1 MRIIGGKYKG
11 KTIPEVKGISARP
24 TTDYAKESLFNILT
38 NKTDL
43 IGAKVLD
50 LFCGTGNISF
60 EFASR
65 GAIEVISVDQ
75 SLATYQFVNT
85 FAKQLKAPIKCVKSD
100 VFKFLAAH
108 KSTYDI
114 IFCDPPYDMPGVIS
128 LAPLIFENNLLND
141 DGYLII
147 EHSKEISMIDLE
159 GFEEQRVYG
168 KVNFS
173 FFSKHQ

>member
-24 TTDYAKESLFNILT
+24 TTDYGKESLFNILT
-38 NKTDL
+38 NKTEL

-65 GAIEVISVDQ
+65 GANEVICVDQ

-85 FAKQLKAPIKCVKSD
+85 FARQLKAPIKCVKSD
-100 VFKFLAAH
+100 VFKFLEAN
-108 KSTYDI
+108 KTSFDI
-114 IFCDPPYDMPGVIS
+114 IFCDPPYDMPGVTS
-128 LAPLIFENNLLND
+128 LAPIIFKNNFLNE
-141 DGYLII
+141 DGILII
-147 EHSKEISMIDLE
+147 EHSKEISMVDIE
-159 GFEEQRVYG
+159 GFEEQRAYG

-173 FFSKHQ
+173 FFSKP

>member
-38 NKTDL
+38 NKTEL
-43 IGAKVLD
+43 SGAKVLD

-65 GAIEVISVDQ
+65 GATDVVSVDQ

-85 FAKQLKAPIKCVKSD
+85 FAKQLNAPIKCIKND
-100 VFKFLAAH
+100 VFKFLDSHNNA
-108 KSTYDI
+108 YDI
-114 IFCDPPYDMPGVIS
+114 IFCDPPYDMPGVKL
-128 LAPLIFENNLLND
+128 LAPLILKNNLLKD
-141 DGYLII
+141 DGILVI
-147 EHSKEISMIDLE
+147 EHSKEISMVDLE
-159 GFEEQRVYG
+159 GFDEQRAYG

-173 FFSKHQ
+173 FFSKP